1 MDRRSSLSK
10 EELEKQNQR
19 KMSAMALMD
28 TNKMNKTKPR
38 NTFNTFFLS
47 DSDQSKLVKN
57 GKSFKGAATALK
69 AMNKFKMK

>member
-1 MDRRSSLSK
+1 MSIFCVLKSSLVIYIQEIEIKMDRRSSLSK

-47 DSDQSKLVKN
+47 DSD
-57 GKSFKGAATALK
+57 
-69 AMNKFKMK
+69 

>member
-47 DSDQSKLVKN
+47 DSD
-57 GKSFKGAATALK
+57 
-69 AMNKFKMK
+69 